1 MTNFKLLGTINK
13 FINYGISYVLYS
25 NIKDRIFYYGN
36 MTNYII
42 QNKGSETENFFRY
55 VYYPYF
61 LINKKE

>member
-42 QNKGSETENFFRY
+42 QNKGSETENFFIY
-55 VYYPYF
+55 AYYPYF

>member
-1 MTNFKLLGTINK
+1 MANFKLLGTINK

-42 QNKGSETENFFRY
+42 QNKGSETEIFFRY
-55 VYYPYF
+55 AYYPYF

>member
-42 QNKGSETENFFRY
+42 QNKGSETENFF
-55 VYYPYF
+55 
-61 LINKKE
+61 

>member
-1 MTNFKLLGTINK
+1 MANFKLLGTINK
-13 FINYGISYVLYS
+13 FIDYGISYMLYS

-42 QNKGSETENFFRY
+42 QNKESEIENFFRY
-55 VYYPYF
+55 AYYPYF

>member
-1 MTNFKLLGTINK
+1 MANFKLLGTMNK

-55 VYYPYF
+55 AYYPYF